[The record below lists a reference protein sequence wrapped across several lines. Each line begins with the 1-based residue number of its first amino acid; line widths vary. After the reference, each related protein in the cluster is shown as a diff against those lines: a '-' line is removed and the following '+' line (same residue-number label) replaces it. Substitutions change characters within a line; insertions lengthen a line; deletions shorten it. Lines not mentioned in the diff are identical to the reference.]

1 MAKEAVLKH
10 GISIRLACECMSVSQ
25 TCFRY
30 QPILSDENAEIA
42 DWLVRLTANQRN
54 WGFGLCFLFLRN
66 VKGFVWNHKRVYRIY
81 RELELNLRIK
91 PKKRIVRER
100 PEPLAAPQ
108 TMNECWSMDFMHDQ
122 LEDGRSY
129 RLFNVIDDFNREG
142 LAIEVDFSL
151 PSERVIRALEQII
164 EWRGEPVAV
173 IVVSANEDP
182 MVIRRALDHGAAGF
196 IPKSADL
203 AELTEAL
210 TAVLDCRDWVP
221 QRLLRAVA
229 EADSEDPD
237 QQLAERIATLTPQQ
251 FRVLEMVAD
260 GALNKQ
266 IGDELNIQLR
276 TVKAHMSE
284 IFAKLGVRNRTQAGI
299 AFRRLEL
306 VQPSVAARQAVM
318 SEHGDEV

>member
-1 MAKEAVLKH
+1 MSTRVLIADDHPLFRSALVQALSGAMNDVEVRQASDLPEALAVLE
-10 GISIRLACECMSVSQ
+10 AE
-25 TCFRY
+25 
-30 QPILSDENAEIA
+30 QPID
-42 DWLVRLTANQRN
+42 LVLLDLHMPGNQGLT
-54 WGFGLCFLFLRN
+54 G
-66 VKGFVWNHKRVYRIY
+66 
-81 RELELNLRIK
+81 
-91 PKKRIVRER
+91 
-100 PEPLAAPQ
+100 LAA
-108 TMNECWSMDFMHDQ
+108 
-122 LEDGRSY
+122 
-129 RLFNVIDDFNREG
+129 
-142 LAIEVDFSL
+142 
-151 PSERVIRALEQII
+151 IRCHFPA
-164 EWRGEPVAV
+164 VAV
-173 IVVSANEDP
+173 VVVSANEDP

-229 EADSEDPD
+229 EVASEDPD

-251 FRVLEMVAD
+251 FRVLEMVAE

-306 VQPSVAARQAVM
+306 VQPNAVARQAVIN
-318 SEHGDEV
+318 EHGGEA

>member
-1 MAKEAVLKH
+1 MSTRVLIADDHPLFRSALVQALSGAMNDVEVRQASDLPEALAVLE
-10 GISIRLACECMSVSQ
+10 AE
-25 TCFRY
+25 
-30 QPILSDENAEIA
+30 QPID
-42 DWLVRLTANQRN
+42 LVLLDLHMPGNQGLT
-54 WGFGLCFLFLRN
+54 G
-66 VKGFVWNHKRVYRIY
+66 
-81 RELELNLRIK
+81 
-91 PKKRIVRER
+91 
-100 PEPLAAPQ
+100 LAA
-108 TMNECWSMDFMHDQ
+108 
-122 LEDGRSY
+122 
-129 RLFNVIDDFNREG
+129 
-142 LAIEVDFSL
+142 
-151 PSERVIRALEQII
+151 IRCHFPA
-164 EWRGEPVAV
+164 VAV
-173 IVVSANEDP
+173 VVVSANEDP